1 MTGPEGSGRFTKFA
15 SAVVGMATA
24 ARCGQTGSSGA
35 KPRAMETD
43 AKYFRRRAREEFF
56 AAIRADHHK
65 ARRAHLDMAARYE
78 DLVRALDLPE
88 PAPSK
93 SADFPDQ
100 VTEHVNLYV

>member
-1 MTGPEGSGRFTKFA
+1 
-15 SAVVGMATA
+15 
-24 ARCGQTGSSGA
+24 
-35 KPRAMETD
+35 
-43 AKYFRRRAREEFF
+43 
-56 AAIRADHHK
+56 
-65 ARRAHLDMAARYE
+65 MAARYE